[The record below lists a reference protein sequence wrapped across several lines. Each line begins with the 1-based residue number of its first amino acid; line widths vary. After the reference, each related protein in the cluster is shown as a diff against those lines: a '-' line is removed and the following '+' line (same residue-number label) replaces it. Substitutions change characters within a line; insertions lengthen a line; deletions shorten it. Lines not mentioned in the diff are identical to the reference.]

1 MKKDFIYSLPRI
13 TGLMLIACLLFA
25 VGCKK
30 DTFNEKDALQS
41 QKDLLAYK
49 YGLETQLEQLR
60 QQGASALAQL
70 QYNFAVQQDA
80 AKQRLA
86 DSLSR
91 LYQRYLDSLTKANSR
106 YTDSVSRVNANKR
119 DISITVTDVVSSQP
133 VAGATVTIPTLVGS
147 VLQVSTDANGIAV
160 FPAAGNINVPNPAS
174 AIVTKTGYA
183 SGSLSYGIFGSGSV
197 MGRNTI
203 QIWNQ
208 SNARNTIKGTVSI
221 QTNFVN
227 PTPEFASGKLINVY
241 SWVYSNGNTQRFD
254 WSSLTD
260 ANGNYAISVPD
271 LPYGGYFS
279 YSMSKFD
286 STATL
291 AINGFLPGIDSI
303 PSVQKV
309 PATFYLGQQLGF
321 SSLPRPVTGTSVPFV
336 VSRYHA
342 VTPLDSN
349 GRAYYFRALSFNA
362 VGPTPTNPS
371 NGIFVAPNLYAG
383 INARSVD
390 ANGNP
395 SAYIGAKFAG
405 TSNFN
410 TDSLQARFV
419 DILGNSDNYW
429 NRVPSLYFFVSS
441 GPDKTFAY
449 QPNGPAGPGTQQNF
463 TSQPFS
469 QTGNYV
475 LITKRTG
482 GQAATNYYDPA
493 GWGIVNIF
501 PGFNN
506 INTMV
511 NNTGLKQY
519 SSVNTFNYTP
529 NWPIPN
535 INIQVTG
542 GQTYVQDLT
551 FGTGQLN
558 QGVR

>member
-13 TGLMLIACLLFA
+13 TGLMLIACMLFA

-119 DISITVTDVVSSQP
+119 NISVTVTDVVTNQP

-160 FPAAGNINVPNPAS
+160 FPANGNINVPNPAS

-183 SGSLSYGIFGSGSV
+183 SGSLSYGILGSGSV
-197 MGRNTI
+197 IGTATI

-221 QTNFVN
+221 QTNFIN

-241 SWVYSNGNTQRFD
+241 SWVNVNGNTQRFD

-271 LPYGGYFS
+271 LPNGGVFS

-309 PATFYLGQQLGF
+309 PATFYLGSQLGL
-321 SSLPRPVTGTSVPFV
+321 SSLPRGVNGTFVPPVVA
-336 VSRYHA
+336 RYHA

-349 GRAYYFRALSFNA
+349 GRAYYFKGLSFNA

-371 NGIFVAPNLYAG
+371 NGIFVAPNFSVS
-383 INARSVD
+383 NARSVD
-390 ANGNP
+390 ANGNF
-395 SAYIGAKFAG
+395 SAFIGAKFAG
-405 TSNFN
+405 TSNSN
-410 TDSLQARFV
+410 TDSLQATFV

-429 NRVPSLYFFVSS
+429 NRTPSLYFFVSS
-441 GPDKTFAY
+441 GPNKSFTI
-449 QPNGPAGPGTQQNF
+449 QPNGPAGPNTQQNT
-463 TSQPFS
+463 TSQSFS
-469 QTGNYV
+469 ATTNYF

-493 GWGIVNIF
+493 GWGIVNLF
-501 PGFNN
+501 PSGN
-506 INTMV
+506 INTIV
-511 NNTGLKQY
+511 NNTALKQF
-519 SSVNTFNYTP
+519 SSVNSFSYSP
-529 NWPIPN
+529 NGSITT
-535 INIQVTG
+535 ISVMG
-542 GQTYVQDLT
+542 GQTVIQDLT

-558 QGVR
+558 QVVR